1 MNLIRLIVCSLLL
14 ASVSMGSSAAS
25 MCQDARQDALDG
37 PGHVLKDDLLDKL
50 AGNWKSTGKIGNRVV
65 EYQITS
71 DWALKHQFLEVHM
84 TDAAN
89 PPAYEARVFIGYD
102 NASERYVAH
111 WIDVFGGRWSET
123 LGFGTRSGNSIKF
136 VFEYP
141 DGPFHTMFTWLP
153 ETGSWKL
160 MMQQKEKSGNWA
172 MFAEQELRKAR

>member
-1 MNLIRLIVCSLLL
+1 MNLIRLIACSLLL

-50 AGNWKSTGKIGNRVV
+50 AGNWKSTGKIGNRAV

-123 LGFGTRSGNSIKF
+123 LGFGARSGNSIKF

-141 DGPFHTMFTWLP
+141 DSPFHNTFTWNP
-153 ETGSWKL
+153 ETKSWIFL
-160 MMQQKEKSGNWA
+160 MEQKSQTGKWGV
-172 MFAEQELRKAR
+172 FAEDTLRRP